1 SQPLLIL
8 LGSLFT
14 DKVPTIVYQPHR
26 EPKSW
31 KWQPHPDG
39 FQFRVNEPTD
49 KSGVPVLVF
58 SLSAKI
64 TPDRVQSVLNGNL
77 SIWEVTVDHP
87 HNDFLR
93 SEAQLSMFRET
104 MRKLLVAIKAAH
116 PRAQDLKLFPA
127 MPVAC

>member
-1 SQPLLIL
+1 FSVFALASQPLLIL

-14 DKVPTIVYQPHR
+14 DKVPAVVYQPHR
-26 EPKSW
+26 EPKTW

-39 FQFRVNEPTD
+39 FQFRIIEPPD
-49 KSGVPVLVF
+49 KSGIPVLVF

-64 TPDRVQSVLNGNL
+64 AAERIESVLGDKV
-77 SIWEVTVDHP
+77 SIWEVTIDKP

-104 MRKLLVAIKAAH
+104 ARKLIVA
-116 PRAQDLKLFPA
+116 
-127 MPVAC
+127 